1 MTPVSVWCSA
11 VTPWCSA
18 VTPWCSADAVSVTP
32 VSVWC
37 VADVD
42 SHSSVAQCVPLSLLA
57 IPNAYMHICI
67 SHKLMSPTLN

>member
-1 MTPVSVWCSA
+1 MCSIPASVTPVSV
-11 VTPWCSA
+11 WCSA

-42 SHSSVAQCVPLSLLA
+42 SHSSVARCVPLSLLA

-67 SHKLMSPTLN
+67 SH